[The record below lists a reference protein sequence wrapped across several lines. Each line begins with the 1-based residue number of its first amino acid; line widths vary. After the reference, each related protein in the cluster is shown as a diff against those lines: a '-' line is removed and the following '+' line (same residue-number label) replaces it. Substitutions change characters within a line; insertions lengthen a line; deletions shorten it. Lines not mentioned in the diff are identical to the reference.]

1 MLIVTLALA
10 TAPIPVATEAPAPV
24 AVPLSLE
31 DRTLLRCSAA
41 FAIVAH
47 GQSNGDEGALAWP
60 QLGTRAREFFV
71 RALAQLIDRTGLDR
85 DGVAQLAKDE
95 AIGLQERG
103 EVDQVMPACLVMLES
118 SGV

>member
-1 MLIVTLALA
+1 MLIETLAAILA
-10 TAPIPVATEAPAPV
+10 AASPAPAAPPPV
-24 AVPLSLE
+24 ELSLE

-47 GQSNGDEGALAWP
+47 GQSVGEEAALAWP

-85 DGVAQLAKDE
+85 DGVAQLARDE
-95 AIGLQERG
+95 AGGLQERG
-103 EVDQVMPACLVMLES
+103 EVGQVMPGCLVILEQ